1 MVKNRYSLFLYPV
14 ISVAGGILIL
24 LAACGGGGG
33 NGGGTS
39 GVSPST
45 TGSVVTSISDPPT
58 CLAPAGPFSNVWI
71 TITQVRAHLS
81 SSAGPND
88 SGWVNLV
95 DFRTNPT
102 QIDLLNL
109 SSTACIL
116 AQLASTSGIP
126 PGRYQQIRLHLLTN
140 TPPTG
145 QAIPTSNHCGG
156 NGFNCVVTSG
166 GANQMILLSSEAQN
180 GIKIS
185 SGQIAGGA
193 FSVTAG
199 QPTNLNIDFDA
210 CSSLVQQGNGLFR
223 LKPVIHAGAI
233 SLNSNSLSGV
243 VVDSLS
249 KAPIAGAFVFA
260 ELPDPAN
267 SNIDRVI
274 AQTTTGPLGE
284 FTLCPLPAGTYD
296 VVAAGQTVFF
306 TYNPTV
312 TLGVPLGTAM
322 GNVPLI
328 PQSVK
333 LPATVD
339 GQITAASSGGSP
351 TTVDVNISALQPVG
365 NLLVTIPP
373 LGNSSAN
380 VTTENGIMTFTLI
393 LSPGNPQFGTFSAS
407 PATLYTPPL
416 AGPALY
422 QLNAQAFFPAN
433 STLNPAAPDCNP
445 SSVPTFFSG
454 ATQLLVT
461 PGATAIQNF
470 AFVGCQ

>member
-1 MVKNRYSLFLYPV
+1 MPKNRYSLFLYPL
-14 ISVAGGILIL
+14 ISTAGGILIL

-33 NGGGTS
+33 EGGGTS
-39 GVSPST
+39 GVTPPT

-58 CLAPAGPFSNVWI
+58 CLAPAGPFQNVLV

-116 AQLASTSGIP
+116 AQLASASGIP

-140 TPPTG
+140 TPLTG
-145 QAIPTSNHCGG
+145 QAVPTSNRCGS
-156 NGFNCVVTSG
+156 GFNCVITSG
-166 GANQMILLSSEAQN
+166 GATQTIILSSESQN

-185 SGQIAGGA
+185 SGQIAGGG
-193 FSVTAG
+193 FPVTAG
-199 QPTNLNIDFDA
+199 QPPTNLNIDFDA

-233 SLNSNSLSGV
+233 SLNSNAITGA
-243 VVDSLS
+243 VVDSF

-260 ELPDPAN
+260 EQPDPAN
-267 SNIDRVI
+267 SHIDRVI

-284 FTLCPLPAGTYD
+284 FTLCPLPSGTYD
-296 VVAAGQTVFF
+296 VVAVGQTPFF

-312 TLGVPLGTAM
+312 TFGVPLGTAM
-322 GNVPLI
+322 GNIPLI
-328 PQSVK
+328 PQTVN
-333 LPATVD
+333 LPATVS
-339 GQITAASSGGSP
+339 GQVTAANSGGTAP
-351 TTVDVNISALQPVG
+351 TVDVNISALQPMG

-380 VTTENGIMTFTLI
+380 VTTENGRTTFTLI
-393 LSPGNPQFGTFSAS
+393 LSPGNPQFGTFSVS

-416 AGPALY
+416 AGSALY
-422 QLNAQAFFPAN
+422 QLNAQAFSPSN
-433 STLNPAAPDCNP
+433 STLNPAAPDCSP
-445 SSVPTFFSG
+445 SSIPTFFSG
-454 ATQLLVT
+454 STQLVLN
-461 PGATAIQNF
+461 PGTTATQNF